1 MGLMQINKETWINA
15 SDIAAMELRTS
26 ENGYYFYIS
35 TWSGN
40 SYSTD
45 YFDSEDEAAGT
56 LNNVTFA
63 DVSLMRIRKFMSEN
77 KNHATEEEEV
87 NEALKSLKDIYGA
100 EEEQAVKPTLFER
113 LKKKFFTFEMSYF
126 LAVTFNFVY
135 IIIIAILVFTYVI
148 KL

>member
-63 DVSLMRIRKFMSEN
+63 DMSLMRIRKFTSEN

-87 NEALKSLKDIYGA
+87 NEAIKLIKDFDDA
-100 EEEQAVKPTLFER
+100 EEEQAVKPTLFEKF
-113 LKKKFFTFEMSYF
+113 KKKFFTFETAYF

>member
-45 YFDSEDEAAGT
+45 YFDNEDEAAGT

-63 DVSLMRIRKFMSEN
+63 DMSLMRIRK
-77 KNHATEEEEV
+77 KAINHATEEEEV
-87 NEALKSLKDIYGA
+87 NEALKSLKDIYDA
-100 EEEQAVKPTLFER
+100 EEEQAVKSTLLEKF
-113 LKKKFFTFEMSYF
+113 KKKFFTFEMSYF

-135 IIIIAILVFTYVI
+135 IIIIAILIFTYVI

>member
-15 SDIAAMELRTS
+15 SDITAMELRTS

-40 SYSTD
+40 NYSTD
-45 YFDSEDEAAGT
+45 YFDSENEAAGT

-63 DVSLMRIRKFMSEN
+63 DRSLMRVRKKAIN
-77 KNHATEEEEV
+77 YAAEEEEI
-87 NEALKSLKDIYGA
+87 NEAIKLMMSLKDFDDA
-100 EEEQAVKPTLFER
+100 KVEQAVKPKLFER
-113 LKKKFFTFEMSYF
+113 LKKKFFTFETAYF
-126 LAVTFNFVY
+126 LAVMFNFVY

>member
-15 SDIAAMELRTS
+15 SDVTAMELRTS

-40 SYSTD
+40 NYSTD
-45 YFDSEDEAAGT
+45 YFDSENEAAGT

-63 DVSLMRIRKFMSEN
+63 DMSLMRIRK
-77 KNHATEEEEV
+77 KAINHATEEEEV
-87 NEALKSLKDIYGA
+87 NEALKSLKDFDDA
-100 EEEQAVKPTLFER
+100 KEEQAVKPTFFER
-113 LKKKFFTFEMSYF
+113 LKKKFFNFETAYF